1 MTMVSAMLLTGDL
14 EKWHFGGVMVKRK
27 CKRNNWRLREWAFF
41 SKGAL
46 FKEKQGS
53 NRREI

>member
-1 MTMVSAMLLTGDL
+1 MTMVSAMLVTVDL

-41 SKGAL
+41 PKGAL

-53 NRREI
+53 NWREI